1 MFLHCA
7 FAHTLI
13 INLLL
18 IVYLWCIS
26 QRYWRTILSLF
37 HFFPSRHAM
46 IKIKPFLAIA
56 LNVASKREEFHPLWV
71 LHLLCLNCA
80 QCCSWTMTWWQRL
93 ILWMKLPIFLEIQ
106 FRLLPQDGNLT
117 LFHHLTKEPKK
128 DGQAKKYDS
137 GGFLWACCWW
147 NIYFQR
153 SFSTINNAS

>member
-1 MFLHCA
+1 
-7 FAHTLI
+7 
-13 INLLL
+13 
-18 IVYLWCIS
+18 
-26 QRYWRTILSLF
+26 
-37 HFFPSRHAM
+37 M

-80 QCCSWTMTWWQRL
+80 QCCSWNLTWWQRL

-137 GGFLWACCWW
+137 GGFLWASCWW

-153 SFSTINNAS
+153 SFIKWVNNVPNYALLRCKILGLKIRQCKILDKYHVWD